1 MVKPNGNK
9 KKHFIES
16 ILKEEGKH
24 VEFYEVMADE

>member
-1 MVKPNGNK
+1 MNK

-16 ILKEEGKH
+16 ILKEEGKQ